1 MKHISILAISL
12 FISITVFSQEPK
24 SVLDIS
30 SRRELFVDNYLIDKM
45 QNSNLVLHRPVDEG
59 PVLYFDK
66 PWEGALSGYATII
79 KDGEKYR
86 FYYRGIAVA
95 GADGTNAERTCVAE
109 SEDGII
115 WEKPNIGV
123 YEVEGSKE
131 NNVVMA
137 EAKGITHNFS
147 PFLDT
152 RPDADPSERYKALGG
167 DLKTGGLYALKSA
180 DGIHWSKMQ
189 EKPVITDGV
198 FDSQNVAFW
207 SEAEQCYLSYFR
219 TWSEATKKHK
229 FRGYRSISRATS
241 KDFINWTET
250 VPMEFGDTPM
260 EHLYTNQTSPYF
272 RAPHIYVAIAARY
285 MKGRSVVTPEQA
297 EALNLTPL
305 KFYRDC
311 SDAIF
316 MTSRG
321 GNRYDRTFMEG
332 FIKPGIGITNW
343 TSRTNYPALNVVQ
356 TSPVEMSVY
365 LNQDYGQPTAH
376 IHRYSMRLDG
386 FTSLYAPYGG
396 GEMITKPFTFKGGK
410 LYLNYATSAAGGIRV
425 EIQDAN
431 GKPIK
436 GYKVSDC
443 NEIIGNQIER
453 AVRWDDKEIL
463 SDKIQGKVIRLRF
476 VFNDAHIYSLQFRD

>member
-1 MKHISILAISL
+1 
-12 FISITVFSQEPK
+12 
-24 SVLDIS
+24 
-30 SRRELFVDNYLIDKM
+30 
-45 QNSNLVLHRPVDEG
+45 
-59 PVLYFDK
+59 
-66 PWEGALSGYATII
+66 
-79 KDGEKYR
+79 
-86 FYYRGIAVA
+86 
-95 GADGTNAERTCVAE
+95 
-109 SEDGII
+109 
-115 WEKPNIGV
+115 
-123 YEVEGSKE
+123 
-131 NNVVMA
+131 
-137 EAKGITHNFS
+137 
-147 PFLDT
+147 
-152 RPDADPSERYKALGG
+152 
-167 DLKTGGLYALKSA
+167 
-180 DGIHWSKMQ
+180 
-189 EKPVITDGV
+189 
-198 FDSQNVAFW
+198 
-207 SEAEQCYLSYFR
+207 
-219 TWSEATKKHK
+219 
-229 FRGYRSISRATS
+229 
-241 KDFINWTET
+241 
-250 VPMEFGDTPM
+250 M

-311 SDAIF
+311 SDAVF

-396 GEMITKPFTFKGGK
+396 GEMITKPFTFKGDK